1 MGSGSAH
8 NSMISR
14 NCWILALWLASKL
27 DEAERQAVI
36 GDLTE
41 SGESG
46 SGALANVLGL
56 MVRRQAA
63 TWKDSRLWIV
73 LLLFLLPVSFA
84 LCDVAQG
91 VAGESAVYTWMYAN
105 NWDWELTKT
114 GGFWYV
120 FADAASRLSLD
131 CLMVACWSWSAG
143 FLLGCVRNK
152 VQPSMRGALVLLL
165 VFFQFVNAP
174 QRWWHF
180 WLLLSGVPSIP
191 SVDTNAPVTA
201 LTFYRVIFPL
211 VFLGICVALPA
222 MWGMRQRQALS
233 APRTFR
239 GLLVLGASA
248 SVMTML
254 LRVPPGLG
262 FLLGASGMHWV
273 SQHPS
278 AMRLL
283 TLLAYWPI
291 LYLALIEIR
300 RFWNRKPA
308 LA

>member
-1 MGSGSAH
+1 M
-8 NSMISR
+8 SR
-14 NCWILALWLASKL
+14 KCWILTLSLASTL
-27 DEAERQAVI
+27 EEADHDAVI

-41 SGESG
+41 SCESG
-46 SGALANVLGL
+46 RRALTSVLGL
-56 MVRRQAA
+56 VVRRQVAI
-63 TWKDSRLWIV
+63 WKDSHLWIV
-73 LLLFLLPVSFA
+73 FLFVLLPVCFA

-105 NWDWELTKT
+105 NWDWGLAQT

-120 FADAASRLSLD
+120 FADAAWRLSLD

-143 FLLGCVRNK
+143 LLLGRLPNK
-152 VQPSMRGALVLLL
+152 AKPNMRGAFVPLL

-180 WLLLSGVPSIP
+180 WMVLSGVPSLP

-211 VFLGICVALPA
+211 VFLGIFVALPA
-222 MWGMRQRQALS
+222 LWGMSQQQTLS
-233 APRTFR
+233 ARHRLR
-239 GLLVLGASA
+239 GLLVLGACA
-248 SVMTML
+248 SVLTML

-262 FLLGASGMHWV
+262 FLLGASGMHWL

-291 LYLALIEIR
+291 LYLVAVGVRHFWSR
-300 RFWNRKPA
+300 RLA